1 MTTAQQTERQ
11 IKETLDASG
20 KTSIKDLVSYGTGK
34 FPTVDAKT
42 IRAFAKEIKG

>member
-1 MTTAQQTERQ
+1 MNTAQPTERQ
-11 IKETLDASG
+11 IKETLAASG

-42 IRAFAKEIKG
+42 IKAFAKEIKG